1 MRKLYYKTPNN
12 KREALKFVYFLDI
25 EWGRCLDVKNKRKRC
40 KAIMKIHKA
49 ALECRDDM
57 KNEPDSPNLKMAIS
71 VIEKWLN
78 VHRLSGV

>member
-12 KREALKFVYFLDI
+12 KRAALKFVYFLDI
-25 EWGRCLDVKNKRKRC
+25 EWNKCFDIKSKRKRC

-57 KNEPDSPNLKMAIS
+57 KSELDGPDLKKAIS